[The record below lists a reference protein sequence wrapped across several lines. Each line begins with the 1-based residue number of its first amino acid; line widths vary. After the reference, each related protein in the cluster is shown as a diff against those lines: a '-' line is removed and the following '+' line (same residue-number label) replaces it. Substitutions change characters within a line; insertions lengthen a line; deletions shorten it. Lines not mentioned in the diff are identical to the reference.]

1 MIGYN
6 DLVATVSA
14 AGNSLATA
22 TALNAKFNNVTT
34 VAASAGVALPT
45 GAAFGDEVLVR
56 NSGANALAVYPA
68 TSAGTIGAGSA
79 GASVSLAT
87 TNDKT
92 KNARFTCWGND
103 VWTQVV
109 SA

>member
-34 VAASAGVALPT
+34 VAASFV
-45 GAAFGDEVLVR
+45 
-56 NSGANALAVYPA
+56 
-68 TSAGTIGAGSA
+68 
-79 GASVSLAT
+79 
-87 TNDKT
+87 
-92 KNARFTCWGND
+92 
-103 VWTQVV
+103 
-109 SA
+109 